1 MYARPPCKFFWSL
14 GVRFFS
20 PACPRCKQGGIMTLH
35 PRALRTYTDA
45 PNAARLQQICSGHT
59 SAHFTGNPESMQEM
73 KR

>member
-1 MYARPPCKFFWSL
+1 
-14 GVRFFS
+14 
-20 PACPRCKQGGIMTLH
+20 MTLH